1 MTEWILILT
10 MHLSG
15 PAGEI
20 RDISPEIISGFST
33 QQKCEAA
40 ASEISSQLIILTGK
54 AREHQAIQKNTSK
67 NSPAIWNQC
76 IPITK

>member
-40 ASEISSQLIILTGK
+40 ASEIS
-54 AREHQAIQKNTSK
+54 REGLK
-67 NSPAIWNQC
+67 
-76 IPITK
+76 

>member
-20 RDISPEIISGFST
+20 RDISPEVVNGFSSK
-33 QQKCEAA
+33 QSCEAA
-40 ASEISSQLIILTGK
+40 ASEIASQLIVLTGK
-54 AREHQAIQKNTSK
+54 AR
-67 NSPAIWNQC
+67 
-76 IPITK
+76 